1 MKSNTAKAASSQTKR
16 RKRQVTSQNEGKGA
30 DLPEIAQVPPI
41 TVPYLIEAIKLNKK
55 MISAKHK
62 QLASRD
68 GNTRNENVDVPHDSN
83 DVHDA
88 IFARIQQQS
97 RNSELDELQENAATS
112 INTLLQQCQ
121 QQTKIT
127 KRSVYDDEY
136 DDTELPT
143 GCGVG
148 CFDFCLGLIIDES
161 TKIILRNA
169 AFRVCR
175 GLVEERNDCRLVFA
189 NKIKI
194 IADAI
199 GDADKHLRKF
209 PKIGSPPHVVLFQR
223 EALIFINDLTQRFPS
238 IRPTLMIAARYLEEQ
253 KHISLGNESAESSF
267 KRKSNSGLAE
277 LRRIRDLALLNTDK
291 EVEKVRKLLM
301 KVDACFEVLVP
312 RFGHESE
319 QTKTKLLLEATLH
332 STNDDIDVNQELVL
346 DYDEVSDDDE
356 EDVDWEDGDKS
367 EEIEKEREGGVK
379 EETCQNQLNEDDH
392 EEHKVRVERTLAVM
406 KQTRAL
412 QNDGTIGISMD
423 REQNG
428 IHHKQDE
435 ELQEYRELLAITAA
449 KQIGVKDVEP
459 QVSETTMPFNPVS
472 NSMNET
478 SVNSENISHLAWSES
493 HTSSR
498 NQSLQLS
505 RSRQPKKRRRFDV
518 RLSRKST

>member
-1 MKSNTAKAASSQTKR
+1 M
-16 RKRQVTSQNEGKGA
+16 
-30 DLPEIAQVPPI
+30 
-41 TVPYLIEAIKLNKK
+41 
-55 MISAKHK
+55 
-62 QLASRD
+62 
-68 GNTRNENVDVPHDSN
+68 N
-83 DVHDA
+83 D
-88 IFARIQQQS
+88 

-127 KRSVYDDEY
+127 KKSVYDDEY

-161 TKIILRNA
+161 AKIILRNA

-175 GLVEERNDCRLVFA
+175 ALVEERNDCQLVFA
-189 NKIKI
+189 NKIKMI
-194 IADAI
+194 VDAI

-223 EALIFINDLTQRFPS
+223 EALIFINDIAQRFPS

-312 RFGHESE
+312 RFGHESG
-319 QTKTKLLLEATLH
+319 QAKTKLLLEATLH
-332 STNDDIDVNQELVL
+332 PTNNDIDVNQELVL
-346 DYDEVSDDDE
+346 DHDEVSDDDD

-367 EEIEKEREGGVK
+367 EESEESEGGVK
-379 EETCQNQLNEDDH
+379 EETCQNQLNEDDP

-406 KQTRAL
+406 KQSGAL
-412 QNDGTIGISMD
+412 ENDGTIGISMD

-428 IHHKQDE
+428 IDQKPDE
-435 ELQEYRELLAITAA
+435 ELQKYRELLRKCVQKLSKRRDRISLWIDAILAADNMTDVKRVRESQRNNRNMTVSIVILPESARRKIPLALRSLTNCKNSISIAITAA
-449 KQIGVKDVEP
+449 TQIGVKDVEP
-459 QVSETTMPFNPVS
+459 KVSETTMPFNPVS

-478 SVNSENISHLAWSES
+478 SVNSENEFHLAWSEN

-505 RSRQPKKRRRFDV
+505 RLRQPKRRRRFDV